1 MNAELPQIIEA
12 IIFAADHPIKVS
24 NLLEILKPT
33 KIEKEISAN
42 KVAVKDTK
50 GNADEEEESY
60 LEVSK
65 KEVENALELLLTKY
79 EEAKYPFEVKKVSEG
94 YQFFTKRVYYPYVKK
109 ATLNKNKKR
118 LSKVALETLS
128 IVAYRQPITKSELEF
143 IRGVNCD
150 YAVQK
155 LLDKN
160 LVSIT
165 GRSDAPGRPL
175 LYSTSP
181 FFMQYF
187 GIGDMTELPKLKEF
201 EELAE
206 DHLDLFRQ
214 HQQNQDKDGQTI
226 AEVTEEDEVL
236 GGEETGKIEPQETQ
250 TEAKTVSEE
259 TDESQ

>member
-1 MNAELPQIIEA
+1 MNPDLPQIIEA
-12 IIFAADHPIKVS
+12 IIFASDHPLKVS
-24 NLLEILKPT
+24 TLLEILSPP
-33 KIEKEISAN
+33 KIKEETSEKKKNDGVKTN
-42 KVAVKDTK
+42 K
-50 GNADEEEESY
+50 EEEEDVY

-65 KEVENALELLLTKY
+65 KEIESALETLLTKY
-79 EEAKYPFEVKKVSEG
+79 EDSKYPFEVKKVSEG
-94 YQFFTKRVYYPYVKK
+94 YQFFTKRVYYPHVKK
-109 ATLNKNKKR
+109 ATLNKNQKR

-128 IVAYRQPITKSELEF
+128 IVAYRQPITKAELEF

-155 LLDKN
+155 LLEKN

-206 DHLDLFRQ
+206 DHMDLFRQ
-214 HQQNQDKDGQTI
+214 HQQNQDKDGQTT
-226 AEVTEEDEVL
+226 AEVSEEAKVL
-236 GGEETGKIEPQETQ
+236 GGEETAGEPQAETQ
-250 TEAKTVSEE
+250 NEAPDVSEE
-259 TDESQ
+259 TVET